1 MLNPQVR
8 PGDPIDAIPTPA
20 MIVEMAAMEANLNE
34 LARLCKAAAL
44 NFRPHVKTH
53 KTPEVGRLQMAS
65 GAIGLTCAK
74 LGEVEAMVEG
84 GLSNLL
90 LTTAVVG
97 RAKLAHLAALAERA
111 DITVVADCE
120 EHVEG
125 LADAGAKVGVLVDL
139 NVGHNRTGVL
149 PADAI
154 PLARRVL
161 SKPGLRFRGIQAYD
175 GHSQHVPD
183 FAERS
188 GRNRGAMAV
197 LAEVV
202 RAFRAASIPLEIVST
217 GGTGTI
223 SLASREAGVTEIQP
237 GSYVFM
243 DHEYLD
249 VIEKNPQGHRVSFQA
264 ALFCL
269 AAVVSNRGPERLII
283 DAGLKALTTD
293 YGPSRLIDPAGTYKP
308 AGEEHGRLFL
318 DGGGVL
324 PVGSRVR
331 LQPSHCCTT
340 MNLHDWLYGVR
351 DGRVE
356 AVWRVTGRGAFR

>member
-8 PGDPIDAIPTPA
+8 PGDSIDTLPTPA
-20 MIVEMAAMEANLNE
+20 MIVEMAAMEANLTE

-53 KTPEVGRLQMAS
+53 KTPEVGHLQMAS

-97 RAKLAHLAALAERA
+97 RAKLAHLASLAERA

-125 LADAGAKVGVLVDL
+125 LAAAGARVGVLIDL

-149 PADAI
+149 PAEAI

-161 SKPGLRFRGIQAYD
+161 SAPTLRFRGIQAYD
-175 GHSQHVPD
+175 GHSQHVQE
-183 FAERS
+183 FGERS
-188 GRNRGAMAV
+188 GRNRSAMTV

-202 RAFRAASIPLEIVST
+202 QMFRAASVPLEIVST

-249 VIEKNPQGHRVSFQA
+249 VIEKNPQGHKMGFQP

-269 AAVVSNRGPERLII
+269 ASVVSNRGPERVII

-293 YGPSRLIDPAGTYKP
+293 YGPSRLIDPAGVYKP
-308 AGEEHGRLFL
+308 AGEEHGRLAL
-318 DGGGVL
+318 ADGGVL
-324 PVGSRVR
+324 PVGARVR

-351 DGRVE
+351 DGKVE
-356 AVWRVTGRGAFR
+356 AVWRVAGRGAFR